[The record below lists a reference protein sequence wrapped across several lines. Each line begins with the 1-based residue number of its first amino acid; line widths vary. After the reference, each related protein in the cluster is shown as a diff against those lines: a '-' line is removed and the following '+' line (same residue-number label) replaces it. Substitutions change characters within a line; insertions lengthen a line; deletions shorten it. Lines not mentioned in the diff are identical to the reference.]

1 MNMNEKQIRK
11 YNSTLYAAIS
21 KAVKETMD
29 SDCGYQS
36 EIFMDTKT
44 GEVFASNLMT
54 NNSYLLEDEVDNIKS
69 LCFVEGWYPS
79 DYTESNEEDD
89 ESDEDFDESDCI
101 SFAIDQKEEEVAD
114 EIDKNDEEE
123 EEE

>member
-1 MNMNEKQIRK
+1 MNMNENQIRK
-11 YNSTLYAAIS
+11 YNSTLFGAIS

-54 NNSYLLEDEVDNIKS
+54 NNSYLLEDDVDNIKS

-79 DYTESNEEDD
+79 DYYEQN
-89 ESDEDFDESDCI
+89 EDFDQSDCI
-101 SFAIDQKEEEVAD
+101 SFATDQKEEEVAD
-114 EIDKNDEEE
+114 EIIENEQEN
-123 EEE
+123 